1 MKARKNTEKTET
13 KGKKKGRC
21 AIVVGA
27 SSGIGRETA
36 LRLAARGD
44 TVFNLSR
51 TASVPPVRTITAD
64 ASEEGAFARAIE
76 NVCRETGGLDLL
88 IYCAGYSCLA
98 PVAYAKSEDY
108 RYLFEVNYFGAVE
121 CLRAAAP
128 FLRKRGGRAVLVGS
142 MGGEMPIPYDG
153 FYSASKAALA
163 MLARETDMEWR
174 SRGVRVSALLPG
186 GTAKGAMFFN
196 PIKKFRELEEEQKKK
211 GIGDAN
217 DGSIHATAEKA
228 WISQSNKMA
237 VLNNANISVI
247 TDPALKIPAYCLRKT
262 ETEYISAIYR
272 EKLREQF
279 PEHTHALIIED
290 EEEFLEQVRYRFRNK
305 AFAHDIFYQDDFLLD
320 FWNFLKC
327 GQSDIMFY
335 KPNAKKRYYSEMLF
349 EHNSGTREYLRIDDS
364 NFYRTAFRKDIFF
377 SDQKEF
383 RIVLPH
389 EKIIAGKIYEVGAIR
404 STLVKIDDLVKD

>member
-64 ASEEGAFARAIE
+64 AFEEGAFARAIE

-186 GTAKGAMFFN
+186 GTATGFTDKRTVYG
-196 PIKKFRELEEEQKKK
+196 EEESEEYFHAMRRA
-211 GIGDAN
+211 GAALAN
-217 DGSIHATAEKA
+217 
-228 WISQSNKMA
+228 
-237 VLNNANISVI
+237 
-247 TDPALKIPAYCLRKT
+247 
-262 ETEYISAIYR
+262 
-272 EKLREQF
+272 
-279 PEHTHALIIED
+279 
-290 EEEFLEQVRYRFRNK
+290 LEQGGMEPSLVADAVIKLAQRRNPPAVAAAGGRNIALRALVR
-305 AFAHDIFYQDDFLLD
+305 
-320 FWNFLKC
+320 
-327 GQSDIMFY
+327 
-335 KPNAKKRYYSEMLF
+335 MLP
-349 EHNSGTREYLRIDDS
+349 ERVTDWAVR
-364 NFYRTAFRKDIFF
+364 RKFN
-377 SDQKEF
+377 Q
-383 RIVLPH
+383 R
-389 EKIIAGKIYEVGAIR
+389 
-404 STLVKIDDLVKD
+404 

>member
-1 MKARKNTEKTET
+1 MLIKFGQEQHM
-13 KGKKKGRC
+13 
-21 AIVVGA
+21 VD
-27 SSGIGRETA
+27 
-36 LRLAARGD
+36 LRD
-44 TVFNLSR
+44 
-51 TASVPPVRTITAD
+51 
-64 ASEEGAFARAIE
+64 
-76 NVCRETGGLDLL
+76 
-88 IYCAGYSCLA
+88 
-98 PVAYAKSEDY
+98 
-108 RYLFEVNYFGAVE
+108 
-121 CLRAAAP
+121 
-128 FLRKRGGRAVLVGS
+128 
-142 MGGEMPIPYDG
+142 
-153 FYSASKAALA
+153 
-163 MLARETDMEWR
+163 
-174 SRGVRVSALLPG
+174 
-186 GTAKGAMFFN
+186 KGAMFFN

-217 DGSIHATAEKA
+217 DGSIHATAEKV

-290 EEEFLEQVRYRFRNK
+290 EEEFIEQVRYRFRNK

-320 FWNFLKC
+320 FWDFLKF
-327 GQSDIMFY
+327 GQSNIRFY
-335 KPNAKKRYYSEMLF
+335 RPKTKGRNYFEMLI
-349 EHNSGTREYLRIDDS
+349 EHNSGAREYLRIDGS

>member
-1 MKARKNTEKTET
+1 MLIKFGQEQHM
-13 KGKKKGRC
+13 
-21 AIVVGA
+21 VD
-27 SSGIGRETA
+27 
-36 LRLAARGD
+36 LRD
-44 TVFNLSR
+44 
-51 TASVPPVRTITAD
+51 
-64 ASEEGAFARAIE
+64 
-76 NVCRETGGLDLL
+76 
-88 IYCAGYSCLA
+88 
-98 PVAYAKSEDY
+98 
-108 RYLFEVNYFGAVE
+108 
-121 CLRAAAP
+121 
-128 FLRKRGGRAVLVGS
+128 
-142 MGGEMPIPYDG
+142 
-153 FYSASKAALA
+153 
-163 MLARETDMEWR
+163 
-174 SRGVRVSALLPG
+174 
-186 GTAKGAMFFN
+186 KGAMFFN

-247 TDPALKIPAYCLRKT
+247 TDPALKIPAYCLCKT

-349 EHNSGTREYLRIDDS
+349 EHNSGT
-364 NFYRTAFRKDIFF
+364 
-377 SDQKEF
+377 
-383 RIVLPH
+383 
-389 EKIIAGKIYEVGAIR
+389 
-404 STLVKIDDLVKD
+404 STLR